1 MMATW
6 TVLLLA
12 AVGCASG
19 CDGDREVICAEPEW
33 TLGMEPLGA
42 LLVRAAP
49 DGSLG
54 ARRATHHNSSAM
66 SVDVVFQ
73 GEGIV
78 TADELG
84 YVTDDLSENRNGRR
98 SSRLG
103 GGD

>member
-6 TVLLLA
+6 TVLVVA
-12 AVGCASG
+12 IAGCASG
-19 CDGDREVICAEPEW
+19 CGGKVEVICAEPEW

-49 DGSLG
+49 DGSLR

-78 TADELG
+78 TADEFG
-84 YVTDDLSENRNGRR
+84 YMADDLPENRNGRR